1 MAKSRNDLILF
12 KGLSFEKKLIYVTP
26 FKEHYLFARTCLEY
40 SHKDS
45 EQFAEMLSYVEA
57 IESNERGYSRVDFM
71 IMDTFGQDYFDG
83 WWDYHNWKGRELTER
98 KVRSI
103 RRYENS
109 LRKANKRRTLYYRTT
124 GYYRPLGY
132 FDKHYIPEDN
142 GWEDCVYGPY
152 TEYNLK
158 TIRQPQMW
166 DGHRLIRKS
175 EAY

>member
-12 KGLSFEKKLIYVTP
+12 KGLSFEKKLIYIAP

-45 EQFAEMLSYVEA
+45 ERFAEMLSYVEA
-57 IESNERGYSRVDFM
+57 IEFNERGYSRVDFM
-71 IMDTFGQDYFDG
+71 IMDAFGQDYFDG
-83 WWDYHNWKGRELTER
+83 WWDYHNWGGRGLTER

-109 LRKANKRRTLYYRTT
+109 LSKSKRRQSLHYRDT
-124 GYYRPLGY
+124 GYFLSLGY
-132 FDKHYIPEDN
+132 FDKHHIPRYHDEWGAYAD
-142 GWEDCVYGPY
+142 
-152 TEYNLK
+152 YNVNSL
-158 TIRQPQMW
+158 RQPQMW
-166 DGHRLIRKS
+166 DGHRIIRKS